1 VLLIAFFTR
10 LNESLFPS
18 LTVTLLVDRVELG
31 EGKIFLNGK
40 VRFSI
45 VKGLLMLDY
54 QERDSQFPD
63 SMPWLSTLK
72 F

>member
-1 VLLIAFFTR
+1 VLRIAFFAW

-18 LTVTLLVDRVELG
+18 LTATLLVDRVELG

-54 QERDSQFPD
+54 QERDSQFPR
-63 SMPWLSTLK
+63 LK
-72 F
+72 ALAIHS